1 MEEKKCVF
9 CQSGKHFV
17 LVEGNYSTLGV
28 NCDSENRIFMYGSGD
43 DETDY
48 YYPRYC
54 PNCGRRINEDMELN
68 YYRENDV
75 TILCWN

>member
-17 LVEGNYSTLGV
+17 LTDGDYTALIV

-43 DETDY
+43 DATEK

-54 PNCGRRINEDMELN
+54 PNCGRRINENVEHN
-68 YYRENDV
+68 YYTEEDV
-75 TILCWN
+75 DIFNWC